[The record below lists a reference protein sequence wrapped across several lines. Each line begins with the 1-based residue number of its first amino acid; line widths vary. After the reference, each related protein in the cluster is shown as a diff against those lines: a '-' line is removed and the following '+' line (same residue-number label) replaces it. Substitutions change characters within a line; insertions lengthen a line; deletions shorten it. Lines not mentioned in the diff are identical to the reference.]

1 MQNGLLL
8 KGIGGFYTVL
18 TDTGEELTCKARGR
32 FRKEGITPLCGDR
45 VEIEEQQDGMPAVTK
60 ILPRKNAL
68 TRPPAANIDQLIIVL
83 SLSAPK
89 ADLGLCDKLMLQ
101 AAMLHIEP
109 VIVLNKCDEADNAAI
124 SEIAAQYAAYRTLVV
139 SAKLGQGAEALSD
152 LLAGKVSCFAGQS
165 AVGKS
170 SLLNRLMPALQLETG
185 GLARKT
191 EHGKHT
197 TRHAELWP
205 YKTGAVLDTPGFSL
219 FDLPVLEQSQL
230 DACYREFGDAPKD
243 CRFPD
248 CMHISE
254 PDCAVKKLLDA
265 GALHP
270 ERYARYVTLAEQF
283 HEMRK
288 HRYD

>member
-1 MQNGLLL
+1 MQEGLLI

-18 TDTGEELTCKARGR
+18 TAAEEAVTCKARGR
-32 FRKEGITPLCGDR
+32 FRKEGVTPLCGDR
-45 VEIEEQQDGMPAVTK
+45 VIIEEQPDGMPAVTK

-68 TRPPAANIDQLIIVL
+68 TRPPAANIDQLMIVL

-101 AAMLHIEP
+101 ASLLGIDP
-109 VIVLNKCDEADNAAI
+109 IIVLNKCDEAENAAAE
-124 SEIAAQYAAYRTLVV
+124 EIAAQYGAYQTLVV
-139 SAKLGQGAEALSD
+139 SARSGQGIQALSD
-152 LLAGKVSCFAGQS
+152 MLAGKVSCFAGQS

-170 SLLNRLMPALQLETG
+170 SLLNRLMPELQLETG
-185 GLARKT
+185 TLARKT
-191 EHGKHT
+191 ERGRHT

-205 YKTGAVLDTPGFSL
+205 YRNGAVLDTPGFSL
-219 FDLPVLEQSQL
+219 FDLPILEQAQL
-230 DACYREFGDAPKD
+230 DASYREFGDMPQN

-248 CMHISE
+248 CMHGSE
-254 PDCAVKKLLDA
+254 PDCAVKPLLAA

-270 ERYARYVTLAEQF
+270 ERYARYLVLAEQF